1 MLDEG
6 DVLGVSHETP
16 VAIEKSLEPAA
27 LGREIYV
34 TSEHEHFQIRA
45 STDPNANINM
55 DHIQYWSNPGRHQS
69 EDVRPAGDES
79 VKIAMI
85 EQLVATRNQQGVAS
99 PL

>member
-6 DVLGVSHETP
+6 EVLGVARETP
-16 VAIEKSLEPAA
+16 VPIDKSLEPAA

-34 TSEHEHFQIRA
+34 TREHEHFQITTA
-45 STDPNANINM
+45 DPTANINM
-55 DHIQYWSNPGRHQS
+55 DHIQCWANPGRHQS

-85 EQLVATRNQQGVAS
+85 EQLVATRNKQGVAS